1 MARSRSRSYDS
12 SSDDDDDTTTNTTNT
27 TTDTR
32 TTENASSGMILTFL
46 PDFHALISLESV
58 FNDKRF
64 RLIFRALRD
73 GIIKKLLN
81 VFLYHYNLIQI
92 F

>member
-32 TTENASSGMILTFL
+32 TTENASSGMILTFC
-46 PDFHALISLESV
+46 
-58 FNDKRF
+58 
-64 RLIFRALRD
+64 
-73 GIIKKLLN
+73 
-81 VFLYHYNLIQI
+81 QI
-92 F
+92 FMFLLVSNQFLMISDLDSFFELYAME